1 MTARGD
7 LRQMSSQVLSLLEP
21 ELTRDGFEILDVRVF
36 QGGGRV
42 QVRIYVDLY
51 PDGGITLDQ
60 CTRAGRTVNM
70 LMEEADLFSGMY
82 ILEVSSPGIR
92 RPLRLP
98 RHFEAA
104 VGQRVDLKLS
114 AQAGR
119 KRLRG
124 VLTAFDGRELQVQPP
139 APADA
144 GADGGEAGD
153 NPAEEIVTV
162 NLGAIQEANLDP
174 EFDAKALINADRR
187 RRKEERRQQRQ
198 SRKKTK
204 RSRPRADR
212 VAEDDSSS
220 HDES

>member
-1 MTARGD
+1 MAVRGD
-7 LRQMSSQVLSLLEP
+7 LRKMSSQVLEMLEP

-70 LMEEADLFSGMY
+70 LMEEADLFVGQY
-82 ILEVSSPGIR
+82 VLEVSSPGIR

-98 RHFEAA
+98 RHFAAA
-104 VGQRVDLKLS
+104 VGEKVDLKLS
-114 AQAGR
+114 FGAGKGR
-119 KRLRG
+119 VRG
-124 VLTAFDGRELQVQPP
+124 VLTAFDGSVLQVQPP
-139 APADA
+139 DPAKDP
-144 GADGGEAGD
+144 DNEESPGGSSDPVAVALRD
-153 NPAEEIVTV
+153 
-162 NLGAIQEANLDP
+162 IQEANLDP

-187 RRKEERRQQRQ
+187 QKKDARRTERQA
-198 SRKKTK
+198 RKKPK

-212 VAEDDSSS
+212 KAKDDSSS